1 MRLLVVEDELTLQQQ
16 IAARLRSEGYVV
28 DVSGDGEDAVYRG
41 REYPINM
48 AIVDIGLP
56 GINGIEVI
64 KQWRAEKLAFP
75 VLILTARDR
84 WQDKV
89 EGLESGADDYLTKP
103 FHIEE
108 LVARVKVLLRRSVG
122 LAQSILSCGPMEID
136 TTSQLVKLRGDN
148 VDLTAYEYRLLS
160 YMMLN
165 TGKVLS
171 KMELVEH
178 IYEEDSD
185 RDSNT
190 IEVFIRRLRKKL
202 DPEGTLQP
210 IETLRGRGYRFNL
223 DRDS

>member
-1 MRLLVVEDELTLQQQ
+1 MRLLVVEDELTLQEQ

-28 DVSGDGEDAVYRG
+28 DVSRNGDDAVYRG

-56 GINGIEVI
+56 GMNGIEVI
-64 KQWRAEKLAFP
+64 KQWRAENLAFP

-122 LAQSILSCGPMEID
+122 LAQSVLTCGPMEID

-148 VDLTAYEYRLLS
+148 VNLTAYEYRLLS

-165 TGKVLS
+165 TGTVLS

>member
-1 MRLLVVEDELTLQQQ
+1 MRLLVVEDELTLQEQ
-16 IAARLRSEGYVV
+16 IVARLRLEGYVV
-28 DVSGDGEDAVYRG
+28 DVSGNGDDAVYRG

-56 GINGIEVI
+56 GMNGIEVI
-64 KQWRAEKLAFP
+64 KQWRAENLAFP
-75 VLILTARDR
+75 VLILTARER

-108 LVARVKVLLRRSVG
+108 LIARVKVLLRRSVG
-122 LAQSILSCGPMEID
+122 LAQSVLTCGPMEID

-148 VDLTAYEYRLLS
+148 VNLTAYEYRLLS

-165 TGKVLS
+165 TGIVLS

-178 IYEEDSD
+178 LYEEDSD

>member
-1 MRLLVVEDELTLQQQ
+1 MRLLVVEDELTLQEQ

-28 DVSGDGEDAVYRG
+28 DVSGEGEDAIYRG

-64 KQWRAEKLAFP
+64 KQWRAENLGFP

-122 LAQSILSCGPMEID
+122 LAQSVLSCGPMEID
-136 TTSQLVKLRGDN
+136 TTSQTVKLNNEN

-165 TGKVLS
+165 TGRVLS

-178 IYEEDSD
+178 IYEEDAD

-202 DPEGTLQP
+202 DPNGDLQP

-223 DRDS
+223 ERDS

>member
-1 MRLLVVEDELTLQQQ
+1 MRLLVVEDELTLQEQ

-28 DVSGDGEDAVYRG
+28 DVSGNGDDAVYRG

-56 GINGIEVI
+56 GMNGIEVI
-64 KQWRAEKLAFP
+64 KQWRAENLAFP
-75 VLILTARDR
+75 VLILTARER

-108 LVARVKVLLRRSVG
+108 LIARVKVLLRRSVG
-122 LAQSILSCGPMEID
+122 LAQSVLTCGPMEID
-136 TTSQLVKLRGDN
+136 TTTQLVKLRGDN

-165 TGKVLS
+165 TGIVLS

>member
-1 MRLLVVEDELTLQQQ
+1 MRLLVVEDELTLQEQ

-28 DVSGDGEDAVYRG
+28 DVSAEGEDAVYRG

-64 KQWRAEKLAFP
+64 KQWRAENLGFP

-122 LAQSILSCGPMEID
+122 LAQSVLCCGPMEID
-136 TTSQLVKLRGDN
+136 TTSQTVKLNDKN

-165 TGKVLS
+165 TGRVLS

-178 IYEEDSD
+178 IYEEDAD

-202 DPEGTLQP
+202 DPNADLQP

-223 DRDS
+223 ERNS

>member
-1 MRLLVVEDELTLQQQ
+1 MRLLVVEDELTLQEQ

-64 KQWRAEKLAFP
+64 KQWRTENLAFP

-108 LVARVKVLLRRSVG
+108 LIARVKVLLRRSVG
-122 LAQSILSCGPMEID
+122 LAQSVLVCGPMEID
-136 TTSQLVKLRGDN
+136 TTSQLVKLHGEN

-178 IYEEDSD
+178 IYEEDTD

-190 IEVFIRRLRKKL
+190 IEVFVRRLRKKL

>member
-1 MRLLVVEDELTLQQQ
+1 MRLLVVEDELTLQEQ

-64 KQWRAEKLAFP
+64 KQWRAENLGFP

-122 LAQSILSCGPMEID
+122 LAQSVLSCGPMAID
-136 TTSQLVKLRGDN
+136 TTSQTVKLNDEN

-165 TGKVLS
+165 TGRVLS

-178 IYEEDSD
+178 IYEEDAD

-202 DPEGTLQP
+202 DPNGDLQP

-223 DRDS
+223 ERDS

>member
-1 MRLLVVEDELTLQQQ
+1 MRLLVVEDELTLQEQ

-28 DVSGDGEDAVYRG
+28 DVSGDGEDAIYRG

-64 KQWRAEKLAFP
+64 KQWRTENLAFP

-122 LAQSILSCGPMEID
+122 LAQSVLVCGPMEID
-136 TTSQLVKLRGDN
+136 TTSQLVKLHGEN

-171 KMELVEH
+171 KMELV
-178 IYEEDSD
+178 
-185 RDSNT
+185 
-190 IEVFIRRLRKKL
+190 
-202 DPEGTLQP
+202 
-210 IETLRGRGYRFNL
+210 
-223 DRDS
+223 

>member
-1 MRLLVVEDELTLQQQ
+1 MRLLVVEDELTLQEQ

-28 DVSGDGEDAVYRG
+28 DVSGNGDDAVYRG

-56 GINGIEVI
+56 GMDGIEVI
-64 KQWRAEKLAFP
+64 KQWRAENLAFP
-75 VLILTARDR
+75 VLILTARER

-108 LVARVKVLLRRSVG
+108 LIARVKVLLRRSVG
-122 LAQSILSCGPMEID
+122 LAQSVLTCGPMEID
-136 TTSQLVKLRGDN
+136 TTTQLVKLRGDN

-165 TGKVLS
+165 TGIVLS

-202 DPEGTLQP
+202 DPEGTLKP